1 LKIFNRFF
9 ILMTDDFRM
18 IFNFGGESAA
28 LSAAFLWAL
37 ASVLFGRIGQF
48 LSPLKMNLLKNVI
61 AIAMTIAVLSA
72 DAGLFLGL
80 DFYAATLL
88 LLSGAIGIG
97 LGDSAYFGALKHV
110 GPRRAL
116 LVMVLSPPIT
126 GILAQLFLAETL
138 SYGAW
143 LGVLITIA
151 GVSWVITERVPD
163 SGQAVGHK
171 NLGVALALLAAAGQ
185 ATGAV
190 LSHAAFIHL
199 NMSPMRSALI
209 RLIGGTLTVLLVMP
223 VLKGSEG
230 QGYQNLNS
238 FRRWAMIV
246 LTVFIGTFLGIWL
259 QQVSLKY
266 SAAGV
271 AQTLF
276 ATSPLFVIPIVALMG
291 ERVSLRALMGALI
304 ATVGVGFLF
313 GLQ

>member
-1 LKIFNRFF
+1 
-9 ILMTDDFRM
+9 MGDDFR
-18 IFNFGGESAA
+18 FLFGFGGELAA

-37 ASVLFGRIGQF
+37 ASVLYGRIGQF

-61 AIAMTIAVLSA
+61 AMAMTSGVLA
-72 DAGLFLGL
+72 AGGGLFLEL
-80 DFYAATLL
+80 DSYAATLL

-97 LGDSAYFGALKHV
+97 LGDSAYFGALKHI
-110 GPRRAL
+110 GARRAL
-116 LVMVLSPPIT
+116 LIMVLSPPIS
-126 GILAQLFLAETL
+126 GILALMFLAEKL

-143 LGVLITIA
+143 LGVMITIA
-151 GVSWVITERVPD
+151 GVSWVITERVGVA
-163 SGQAVGHK
+163 GQVAGHK
-171 NLGVALALLAAAGQ
+171 KIGITLALLAAAGQ
-185 ATGAV
+185 AAGAV
-190 LSHAAFIHL
+190 LSHAAFMHG

-209 RLIGGTLTVLLVMP
+209 RLVGGTLVVVLVIP
-223 VLKGSEG
+223 ALKVSEG

-238 FRRWAMIV
+238 ARRWVMIM

-276 ATSPLFVIPIVALMG
+276 ATSPLFVLPIVALMG
-291 ERVSLRALMGALI
+291 ERISLRSLMGALL

>member
-1 LKIFNRFF
+1 MI
-9 ILMTDDFRM
+9 DDFGL
-18 IFNFGGESAA
+18 IFSFGGELAA

-37 ASVLFGRIGQF
+37 ASVLYGRIGQF

-61 AIAMTIAVLSA
+61 AMTMTIGVLSA
-72 DAGLFLGL
+72 DGGLFLGL
-80 DFYAATLL
+80 DKYATTLL

-97 LGDSAYFGALKHV
+97 LGDTAYFGALKHI

-116 LVMVLSPPIT
+116 SIMILSPPIT
-126 GILAQLFLAETL
+126 GILAQIFLAEIL

-151 GVSWVITERVPD
+151 GVSWVITERVPG
-163 SGQAVGHK
+163 SGPAAGYK
-171 NLGVALALLAAAGQ
+171 NLGIALALLATAGQ

-190 LSHAAFIHL
+190 LSHAAFIHV

-209 RLIGGTLTVLLVMP
+209 RLIGGTIIVLLTMP
-223 VLKGSEG
+223 VLKDSER

-238 FRRWAMIV
+238 IRRWGMIV
-246 LTVFIGTFLGIWL
+246 FTVFIGTFLGIWL

-276 ATSPLFVIPIVALMG
+276 STSPLFVIPIVALMG
-291 ERVSLRALMGALI
+291 ERISLRALLGALVAI
-304 ATVGVGFLF
+304 MGVGFLF